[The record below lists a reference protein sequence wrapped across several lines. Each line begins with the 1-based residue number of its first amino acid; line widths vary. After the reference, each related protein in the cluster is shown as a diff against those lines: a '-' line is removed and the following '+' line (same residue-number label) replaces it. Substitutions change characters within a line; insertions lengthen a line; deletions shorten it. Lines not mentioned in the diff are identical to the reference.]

1 MTRALKVFQ
10 VTRCTPTKTKQ
21 KIGTVDE
28 NPYLWPHRQAFCHLF
43 ILDSD
48 HGAISHNRCPWH
60 VRATQGR
67 ATVLHSRSDR
77 DPPVTLIRCIRT
89 TIIWRQILMK
99 TKIALTSL
107 AMALMLGS
115 GAALADIKIGVAMSQ
130 FDDTWLTYL
139 RDDMNAKAKAMST
152 TEKVDLQFVDARA
165 DVNKQ
170 LDQVKDLINKKV
182 DALIVNP
189 VDTAATAR
197 ITKDAVAA
205 GIPLVYVNRRPDD
218 PKLPAGVA
226 TVTSDDMEAGRLQ
239 AQYIADK
246 LKGKGSVMI
255 LLGDL
260 ANNSTQNRT
269 KGIKEVLA
277 KYPDIKIDQE
287 QTGIW
292 LRQKGM
298 DLTNDWLTQGRKFN
312 AVLANNDEMAIGA
325 AMALKQAGV
334 DVDKGSVLVAGVDG
348 TPDGLSAVTKG
359 DLAVSVFQDAKGQAD
374 GAIDAAVKMAKKE
387 KVEPQAIIIPYRL
400 ITPENVATFK

>member
-1 MTRALKVFQ
+1 MALLSLPTNGYQIQTTTR
-10 VTRCTPTKTKQ
+10 
-21 KIGTVDE
+21 
-28 NPYLWPHRQAFCHLF
+28 
-43 ILDSD
+43 
-48 HGAISHNRCPWH
+48 
-60 VRATQGR
+60 
-67 ATVLHSRSDR
+67 
-77 DPPVTLIRCIRT
+77 
-89 TIIWRQILMK
+89 IWRALMK
-99 TKIALTSL
+99 TKLAFTSL
-107 AMALMLGS
+107 ALALMLGS
-115 GAALADIKIGVAMSQ
+115 GAALADIKVGVAMSQ

-139 RDDMNAKAKAMST
+139 RQDMGTKAKSMSDGVT
-152 TEKVDLQFVDARA
+152 LQFVDARA

-170 LDQVKDLINKKV
+170 IDQVKELINKKV

-197 ITKDAVAA
+197 ITKEAVAA

-226 TVTSDDMEAGRLQ
+226 TVTSDDTEAGRLQ
-239 AQYIADK
+239 AQYVADK
-246 LKGKGSVMI
+246 MGGKGSVMI

-287 QTGIW
+287 QTGTW

-334 DVDKGSVLVAGVDG
+334 DKGKVFVAGVDG
-348 TPDGLSAVTKG
+348 TPDGLNAVTKG
-359 DLAVSVFQDAKGQAD
+359 DLTVSVYQDAKGQAD
-374 GAIDAAVKMAKKE
+374 GAIDAAVKMAKKD
-387 KVEPQAIIIPYRL
+387 KVEPQAIVIPYRL
-400 ITPENVATFK
+400 ITPENVSTFK